1 MILGSLT
8 KKLSKKGAKK
18 LKKGTKKNGTD
29 PMSVVTMLMAVLGF
43 ITSGPG
49 MFLIPLSLFVVIL
62 GDGGG
67 SNNDTTNDLVVGE
80 FGFTDPTPN
89 SSPTLAYDVDADGVN
104 ETGYSFRSPY
114 YGTYNGRVHNGIDLG
129 QNVEQEISCGTAGFA
144 TSCATTN
151 KENIVVAPRDGE
163 VVSITWDAK
172 GKVNENSVGKN
183 PHLDGTD
190 GGGVNVVMKFENV
203 KDNEDKIFYMGFSH
217 LKENSIKVKV
227 GDKVNMGNELAVV
240 GQTGAA
246 TGEHLHISLG
256 YAPVGTHS
264 MDTNTVTIIDPVFL
278 FKGVWWECHFPY
290 VSGKF
295 EQSVVSIP
303 AGCKPGTE
311 QPPKPD

>member
-1 MILGSLT
+1 MILGSLAKKFSKKGV
-8 KKLSKKGAKK
+8 KKLKKGAKK
-18 LKKGTKKNGTD
+18 GGTD
-29 PMSVVTMLMAVLGF
+29 PMTVVTMFMAGLSF
-43 ITSGPG
+43 ISSGPG
-49 MFLIPLSLFVVIL
+49 LFLIPLALFVVIL
-62 GDGGG
+62 GDDAG
-67 SNNDTTNDLVVGE
+67 NKEETTSDLVVGE

-104 ETGYSFRSPY
+104 ETGYSYRSPY

-129 QNVEQEISCGTAGFA
+129 QNIEQEASCGSAGIA
-144 TSCATTN
+144 SSCVTTY
-151 KENIVVAPRDGE
+151 KKNIVVAPRDGE
-163 VVSITWDAK
+163 VVSVTRNAD
-172 GKVNENSVGKN
+172 GSGNENSVGIN
-183 PHLDGTD
+183 AHLDGTD

-217 LKENSIKVKV
+217 LKENSLKVNV
-227 GDKVNMGNELAVV
+227 GDKVNMGNELATV
-240 GQTGAA
+240 GSTGAA

-264 MDTNTVTIIDPVFL
+264 MDYSTVTIIDPVFL

-303 AGCKPGTE
+303 GGCKPGTE